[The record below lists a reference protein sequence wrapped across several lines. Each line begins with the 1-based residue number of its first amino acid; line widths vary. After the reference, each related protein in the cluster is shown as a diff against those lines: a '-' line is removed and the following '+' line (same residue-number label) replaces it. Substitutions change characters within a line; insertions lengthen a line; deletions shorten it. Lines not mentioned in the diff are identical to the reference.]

1 MILELLIL
9 TPFVSLLLSAVKP
22 SINALMKFSLLN
34 FGMLMGFLAHRVCLG
49 PFDPGLL
56 NQHLVPRILNKFKPL
71 TPLLTFSNP

>member
-9 TPFVSLLLSAVKP
+9 TPFVSLLTENP

-34 FGMLMGFLAHRVCLG
+34 FGMLMGFLAHTHRVCLG